1 MKVLQPT
8 RKQLLL
14 GISLAAAVGV
24 AAITYQRSNNRLL
37 SVLVGTGA
45 YSLVA
50 EIAEKRDRKVL
61 VKRTVDNDKG
71 GEKPPSL
78 VMAYEKFQR
87 GDIEDA
93 EEELRSVERQDPEE
107 FKGAGAYL
115 LGVILDELGKGA
127 DAIHYLRQC
136 TKGPVSKPDGLIRL
150 ADLLLDKK
158 ELEEA
163 ISTYTRAIELDE
175 KNSRV
180 IFNRG
185 VAFGYQDNLSR
196 AYEDWRTAS
205 ALGNDGASKLL
216 EKYESYI
223 SEEVSE
229 DNFRRLSEEGKKLQ
243 ENGEFAKSKAAFD
256 KAINICI
263 QLRQNNEECD
273 LSSAYGARGNLQA
286 AASNYELATE
296 DYRKAVKLTKE
307 LPSGLAYNYAN
318 SLSQLNRFDDAIQY
332 YDTYIQSHPEKDY
345 TYFERGNARLHT
357 DKLEEAIA
365 DFTKALEIGDR
376 NEYAQMSLA
385 NRGVCSYKLGDIS
398 AARDD
403 LQSALD
409 LNPIDVIAKLYLGLI
424 HAKGQEREEAIR
436 EFSEIIDIE
445 PKTWEAYKYRGIQ
458 QYHQNNF
465 KASLRDLE
473 VYIKNDGQDESA
485 QAFAAMAR
493 ERLTPKLNNIEL
505 AAPSTNL
512 QEWRCN
518 QALLARNAAYIQTYE
533 RYSDLI
539 EAGEESTALQKLQE
553 EMENEYMEQLETSI
567 RYRDAYCL
575 FRIRNLTYACM
586 AVNMNGQRLEDR
598 DAFGKYFL
606 HPLFDKTDTRLREV
620 LSSKEISIQTDKA
633 NELERYIVYACSC
646 YCNKLLNLI
655 DKGCR
660 EERDSGEH
668 FEEFLEVQKAAE
680 DQRKVDE
687 IYVVR
692 EAMIWTIASTNI
704 DLVTSAEESDA
715 FEVKAFEMLSA
726 TNRYFSDYGE
736 GPYRKE
742 DIIDAIC
749 NHRLS
754 HLDDENGNKSYSDA
768 EYRKKLDQ
776 MTMADLTQ
784 EAGELEDTTLREF
797 LNHWGPH
804 GKNTFEES
812 RKAAEKT
819 EYTIEELRQAV
830 INDYAF
836 QCYQDGG
843 TKADETS
850 LKDYKAQVSNWTW
863 EELMEET
870 HIISEEESFRFSCS
884 LSDYMDSWLNRSEYA
899 DIEYIE
905 NDDGST
911 TIKSV
916 MREIQGGE

>member
-14 GISLAAAVGV
+14 GISLTAAIGL

-37 SVLVGTGA
+37 SILVGTGA
-45 YSLVA
+45 YSL
-50 EIAEKRDRKVL
+50 IAEVAKKRDRKGQ
-61 VKRTVDNDKG
+61 KKTTGDNDKE
-71 GEKPPSL
+71 GERPPSI
-78 VMAYEKFQR
+78 VTAYEKFRR

-93 EEELRSVERQDPEE
+93 EEELRSLERLDPEE
-107 FKGAGAYL
+107 FKGVGAYL
-115 LGVILDELGKGA
+115 LGVVLAELGKNA

-136 TKGPVSKPDGLIRL
+136 TKGPTDKPEGLIKL
-150 ADLLLDKK
+150 ADLLVENK
-158 ELEEA
+158 EYEEA
-163 ISTYTRAIELDE
+163 ISTYTRAIELDD

-185 VAFGYQDNLSR
+185 VAYACQDDLSQ
-196 AYEDWRTAS
+196 AYEDWETACEI
-205 ALGNDGASKLL
+205 GNEGATKLI
-216 EKYESYI
+216 EKYKSYV
-223 SEEVSE
+223 SEELSRE
-229 DNFRRLSEEGKKLQ
+229 NFRRLSEKGKKLQ
-243 ENGEFAKSKAAFD
+243 ENGELAKSKVAYD

-263 QLRQNNEECD
+263 QLRKNNEECD
-273 LSSAYGARGNLQA
+273 LASAYEARGNLQA
-286 AASNYELATE
+286 AAKNYDLAAD
-296 DYRKAVKLTKE
+296 DYQKAVTLTKE
-307 LPSGLAYNYAN
+307 LPAELAYSYAN

-332 YDTYIQSHPEKDY
+332 YDSYIKSHPEKDY

-365 DFTKALEIGDR
+365 DFAKAIEIGGKND
-376 NEYAQMSLA
+376 YAQMSLA
-385 NRGVCSYKLGDIS
+385 NRGICSYNLGNIS
-398 AARDD
+398 AATED

-409 LNPIDVIAKLYLGLI
+409 LNPTDVIAKLYLGLI
-424 HAKGQEREEAIR
+424 HAKEQQREEAIR
-436 EFSEIIDIE
+436 EFSEIIEIE
-445 PKTWEAYKYRGIQ
+445 PETWEAYKYRGIQ
-458 QYHQNNF
+458 QYHQNDY
-465 KASLRDLE
+465 KASLKDLE
-473 VYIKNDGQDESA
+473 IYIKNDGQDESA
-485 QAFAAMAR
+485 ESFAAMAR
-493 ERLTPKLNNIEL
+493 ERLTPKLNNEEL

-518 QALLARNAAYIQTYE
+518 QALLARNAAYIQAYE
-533 RYSDLI
+533 RYSGLI

-553 EMENEYMEQLETSI
+553 DMENEYMEQLETSI

-754 HLDDENGNKSYSDA
+754 HLDDENRNKSYSDK
-768 EYRKKLDQ
+768 EYRMNLRQ
-776 MTMADLTQ
+776 MSIAELTQ
-784 EAGELEDTTLREF
+784 EAGELEETTLREF

-884 LSDYMDSWLNRSEYA
+884 LSDYMDSWLDRSEYA
-899 DIEYIE
+899 DLKYLE
-905 NDDGST
+905 NEDGST
-911 TIKSV
+911 TLAK
-916 MREIQGGE
+916 